1 MTVQI
6 KKVAILGTGVMG
18 SQIAAHLS
26 NAGIPSLAFDISQD
40 VAEKGIEAAT
50 KIKPAAFYNPKSVK
64 LITPCNY
71 DDHLELLKEADWVIE
86 GIVER
91 LDIKQKLF
99 EKISPHLKE
108 DVIISSNTS
117 GLSLKEMSQVLPDNA
132 KKRFLITHFFNPP
145 RYMHLLEIVSGEQT
159 LPEVTKT
166 TVQFCENVLGKGIVY
181 AKDTP
186 NFIANRIGVYGMM
199 MTLEVARK
207 MNLSVE
213 EVDAVTGTAMGRPK
227 SATFRTADLV
237 GLDTLAHVSMTA
249 YEKCENDE
257 ARDIFK
263 IPDFLKKMIEN
274 NWLGQ
279 KAGQGFFKKEG
290 KDILSVNPDNLEYS
304 PRKKVRFDGLRMS
317 KRHHNTADKI
327 RAFAFNPDK
336 AGKFVWE
343 ILANTLIYAANRI
356 PEIADDIVNVDNA
369 MKWGFGWEL
378 GPFEIWDALGLD
390 LSLRRMKDEGKK
402 IPAWVDEMHQGGI
415 DSFYHSKNGK
425 AYFYDVKPKKRVEV
439 TADPKKINLKLERQ
453 KREVLSENWSASLID
468 IGDGVVCAHL
478 HSVAQPVFNPLDPA
492 MFDILSEALE
502 MIPQNGYKGL
512 VIASQA
518 QHFSVG
524 ANLALILDTCRKKDW
539 KHLEYMSKTFQD
551 VGQQLRF
558 APFPV
563 VSAPYNMT
571 LGGGF
576 EVSSP
581 ADRIVASA
589 ELYIGAVEVGVGII
603 PGGGGNL
610 RVLLNFM
617 EMMEKMR
624 PGPFPPVQ
632 QAFETIAYAKVSRSA
647 AEAVKLGYLKPQD
660 KIVINPDHLIC
671 EAKNMVLELA
681 KDYVPPE
688 PRKEIYLPG
697 EGGRLAIEVTMDG
710 ILKQGLISEHDLLIG
725 KKLAW
730 VLTGGDKGSPT
741 NPVDEQYLL
750 DIEREAFLE
759 LAKTRKSL
767 ERMEHMLKTAKPL
780 RN

>member
-6 KKVAILGTGVMG
+6 KKVAVLGTGVMG

-26 NAGIPSLAFDISQD
+26 NAGIPSLAFDISQE

-64 LITPCNY
+64 LIKPCNY

-99 EKISPHLKE
+99 EKIVPCLKE
-108 DVIISSNTS
+108 DAIISSNTS
-117 GLSLKEMSQVLPDNA
+117 GLSLKEMSQVLSANF

-159 LPEVTKT
+159 LPEVTET

-199 MTLEVARK
+199 MTLEVSRK

-213 EVDAVTGTAMGRPK
+213 EVDAVTGTAVGRPK

-263 IPDFLKKMIEN
+263 IPEFLKKMIESK
-274 NWLGQ
+274 WLGQ
-279 KAGQGFFKKEG
+279 KVGQGFFRKEG
-290 KDILSVNPDNLEYS
+290 KEILSINLENFEYS

-343 ILANTLIYAANRI
+343 ILSNTLIYTANRI
-356 PEIADDIVNVDNA
+356 PEISGDIVNVDNA

-378 GPFEIWDALGLD
+378 GPFEIWDALGLG
-390 LSLRRMKDEGKK
+390 LSLKRMKYEGKK
-402 IPAWVDEMHQGGI
+402 IPAWVDEMDQKGV
-415 DSFYHSKNGK
+415 DSFYHSENGR
-425 AYFYDVKPKKRVEV
+425 AYFHDVKSKKQKEV

-453 KREVLSENWSASLID
+453 KQEVLSENWSASLID

-478 HSVAQPVFNPLDPA
+478 HSIAQPAFNPLDPA

-524 ANLALILDTCRKKDW
+524 ANLALILDTCKKKDW
-539 KHLEYMSKTFQD
+539 SHLEHMSKTFQD
-551 VGQQLRF
+551 VGQQLKF

-563 VSAPYNMT
+563 VSAPFNMT

-581 ADRIVASA
+581 ADRIVTSA

-617 EMMEKMR
+617 EMMQKMR

-632 QAFETIAYAKVSRSA
+632 KAFETIAYAKVSRSA
-647 AEAVKLGYLKPQD
+647 AEGVKLGYLKPQD
-660 KIVINPDHLIC
+660 KIVINPDHLIY

-681 KDYVPPE
+681 KDYTPPE
-688 PRKEIYLPG
+688 PKKDIYLPG

-759 LAKTRKSL
+759 LAKTKKSL